1 MELKTQQKK
10 TFTEEDR
17 NRLELLYHVSREIA
31 TALDLR
37 TVLQRVLY
45 QAIQNVGGERG
56 TIVVLDDAGKAVDS
70 TIVFGQQQI
79 DEDTTQQLQDTVENG
94 LAGWVLK
101 NRKPVLIAD
110 TSQDERWLHRPD
122 SAKRKASAKSALCMP
137 LQAREQLVG
146 VLTLVHSQTDAFG
159 TEHLNLM
166 QAIADQA
173 GIAVLNA
180 RLYSES
186 QRKARVMSALAESA
200 TAINISLHLDE
211 VLQRSIKQAF
221 QALQVET
228 VALALF
234 DPSTDE
240 LVFQAAT
247 GQNTNNIL
255 NRRIPPGQGLA
266 NLVIKERR
274 GVVIPDVSQDERFKN
289 VDRFGGIETRAVAIA
304 PIQAPGEI
312 IGVLEAINPNA
323 GKFDPDDLLVLTG
336 LGSLAGASI
345 QNAQQF
351 ERMDSSHQHYRELFE
366 DSIDPILL
374 TDWEG
379 KIVEANRQAIG
390 FSGYSNKHLH
400 EVSIDQLHDVNWNM
414 TGLGFSNLRS
424 YQTFSYDS
432 VMRTASGRV
441 IPIQVNVRPV
451 EFEDT
456 VVLQWIIHDIS
467 ERKALDDL
475 RNDLMSM
482 VYHDLRSPLANIIAS
497 LDMLSV
503 IISNDDDEDVQSIM
517 KVAFHSTARIE
528 RMINTL
534 LDINKLESG
543 QEIVNQKAV
552 NVESLVID
560 AIREVDQIVEGR
572 NQKLVTKFPE
582 KEKLASVWVDEEM
595 ILRVLINLIENAAKF
610 SPSEG
615 IITVCAQAENGRVKV
630 FVQDRAPAIP
640 ANEYE
645 RIFNK
650 FTRLHGKDKLS
661 GMGIGLSFCR
671 LAVEGHGGRIWVES
685 EQDKGNTFFFT
696 LPVAVE
702 EQQESSEGD

>member
-1 MELKTQQKK
+1 METKTQQRKPI
-10 TFTEEDR
+10 TEEDR

-31 TALDLR
+31 TALDLG

-56 TIVVLDDAGKAVDS
+56 SIVVLDDAGKALDS

-79 DEDTTQQLQDTVENG
+79 DDDTTQQLQDTVDHG

-101 NRKPVLIAD
+101 NRVPVLISD
-110 TSQDERWLHRPD
+110 TSQDKRWLHRPD
-122 SAKRKASAKSALCMP
+122 DARKKTSAKSALCMP
-137 LQAREQLVG
+137 LQARDQLVG
-146 VLTLVHSQTDAFG
+146 VLTLVHSQPNTFG
-159 TEHLNLM
+159 EEHLDLM

-180 RLYSES
+180 RLYTES
-186 QRKARVMSALAESA
+186 QRKAHVMSALAESA
-200 TAINISLHLDE
+200 AAINKSLDLEE
-211 VLQRSIKQAF
+211 VLQRSIKQTI

-234 DPSTDE
+234 DPATDE
-240 LVFQAAT
+240 LVFRAAT
-247 GQNTNNIL
+247 GKNANNIL

-266 NLVIKERR
+266 NLVVKDRQ
-274 GVVIPDVSQDERFKN
+274 GVVISDVSKDPRFKN
-289 VDRFGGIETRAVAIA
+289 VDRFGGIETRALAIA
-304 PIQAPGEI
+304 PIQAPGGI
-312 IGVLEAINPNA
+312 IGVLEAINPDA
-323 GKFDPDDLLVLTG
+323 GEFDPDDLLVLTG
-336 LGSLAGASI
+336 LGSLAGTSI

-379 KIVEANRQAIG
+379 KIVEANRQAIV
-390 FSGYSNKHLH
+390 FSGYRNKHLN

-414 TGLGFSNLRS
+414 TGLGFNNLRS

-432 VMRTASGRV
+432 VMRTASGRA

-482 VYHDLRSPLANIIAS
+482 VYHDLRSPLANIISS

-503 IISNDDDEDVQSIM
+503 LISNDDEDVQSIM

-543 QEIVNQKAV
+543 QKIVNQKAV
-552 NVESLVID
+552 NVESLVVD

-572 NQKLVTKFPE
+572 NQKLHTKFPE
-582 KEKLASVWVDEEM
+582 KEKLAPVWVDEEM

-610 SPSEG
+610 SPAEG
-615 IITVCAQAENGRVKV
+615 VITINSHAEDGRVKV
-630 FVQDRAPAIP
+630 SVQDTAPAIP

-685 EQDKGNTFFFT
+685 EHEKGNTFFFT
-696 LPVAVE
+696 LPVASK
-702 EQQESSEGD
+702 EQQESPKGD